1 MNVLQAARSNR
12 GPLPQTI
19 RSALPMRSLFAAF
32 AVVALLAC
40 AASARAQ
47 TEDGLLPVEQAFR
60 LDAKPAGPG
69 RLALHWE
76 IAPDY
81 YLYRSRIQ
89 AKTSQPGLTL
99 GTLELPAGLKK
110 QDEFFG
116 EVEIY
121 HGTVDATLPYTLADA
136 GATSVSV
143 TLTVQGCHEVDPKIC
158 YPPHPTTVE
167 VELDDAASTADGAVP
182 EGVAPLALQLGTGA
196 AGGLPGTDASPLPPE
211 QAFVFEAIA
220 QSATTILARWTMP
233 KDYYLYRD
241 KSTVTLADGS
251 GVTLGAPRWPEGVD
265 HADEHFGLV
274 KVYFDQVE
282 LPIPLRRESGAP
294 QVVKLHAEYQGCLE
308 NGICYP
314 VMQKDVAVEL
324 PAASL
329 DELATA
335 NASFVPATP
344 AAGDDATGATQAGAA
359 AASEAPP
366 SLLGILGALLGA
378 LLGGLVLNLMPCVLP
393 VLSLK
398 VLGLAQSGESA
409 AKARRHAL
417 VYTAG
422 VLVAFA
428 AIGLTAIGLRS
439 AGLALGWGFQLQ
451 QPAFVAVLVYVLFAI
466 GLSLSGVF
474 AIGAGLAGVGS
485 GLASRSG
492 ASGDFFTGVLA
503 VVVASPCTA
512 PFMGAA
518 LGYAFSA
525 SSFVA
530 LLVFLA
536 LGLGLALPFLLVG
549 FVPALARRLP
559 RPGAWME
566 TLKQFLAFPMYLT
579 AAWLVWVL
587 GNQRGVDAVGWILG
601 GATVLALGLW
611 WWERHRYAGKP
622 AWRLLGIAIAL
633 LALLPL
639 VQVARLPIPA
649 ANAATTGVE
658 GAVTYSAERLASLRA
673 EGRGVFVDVGADWCV
688 TCKVNEKAVLHT
700 DRFRDLLAR
709 RNAVLM
715 TADWTNVDPAITAFL
730 QQYKA
735 VGVPLYVVFRAGESG
750 PGEAL
755 PTVLTHAIVEDALAP
770 RAR

>member
-1 MNVLQAARSNR
+1 
-12 GPLPQTI
+12 
-19 RSALPMRSLFAAF
+19 MRSLFAAF
-32 AVVALLAC
+32 AVTALFAG
-40 AASARAQ
+40 AAPAHAQ
-47 TEDGLLPVEQAFR
+47 TDDGLLPVEQAFK
-60 LDAKPAGPG
+60 LGAKVAGPG
-69 RLALHWE
+69 RIALHWE

-81 YLYRSRIQ
+81 YLYRSRIK
-89 AKTSQPGLTL
+89 AKTTQAGVTL
-99 GTLELPAGLKK
+99 GALELPDGLKK

-121 HGTVDATLPYTLADA
+121 HGAVDATLPYTLADA
-136 GATSVSV
+136 AAKTVSV

-158 YPPHPTTVE
+158 YPPHATT
-167 VELDDAASTADGAVP
+167 LDVDIAGAAPNAATSAAGQTP
-182 EGVAPLALQLGTGA
+182 FPPSSLLEGEGSKAGGAPLGIQLGTGA
-196 AGGLPGTDASPLPPE
+196 SSGLPGTDASPLPPE

-220 QSATTILARWTMP
+220 QSPTTILARWTMP
-233 KDYYLYRD
+233 KNYYLYRD
-241 KSTVTLADGS
+241 KSTVTLADGN
-251 GVTLGAPRWPEGVD
+251 GVTLGAPQWPAGVD
-265 HADEHFGLV
+265 HTDEHFGLV

-282 LPIPLRRESGAP
+282 LPIGLLRESGAP
-294 QVVKLHAEYQGCLE
+294 QTVKLHAEYQGCLE

-329 DELATA
+329 EQIAAAKAAFISAPKSIAASAAPTA
-335 NASFVPATP
+335 ASAPASF
-344 AAGDDATGATQAGAA
+344 
-359 AASEAPP
+359 APTAVAQP
-366 SLLGILGALLGA
+366 SLGGILGALLAA

-409 AKARRHAL
+409 DKAKKHAL

-428 AIGLTAIGLRS
+428 AVGLTAIGLRS

-451 QPAFVAVLVYVLFAI
+451 QPAFVAALVYVLFAI

-474 AIGAGLAGVGS
+474 NIGAGLAGVGS
-485 GLASRSG
+485 GLAGRSG

-559 RPGAWME
+559 KPGAWME

-579 AAWLVWVL
+579 AVWLVWVL
-587 GNQRGVDAVGWILG
+587 GNQRGVDAVGWILI

-611 WWERHRYAGKP
+611 WWERHRYRGAT
-622 AWRLLGIAIAL
+622 AVRALGLVVAL

-639 VQVARLPIPA
+639 VRIAQLPVPSASAASNPASGSVA
-649 ANAATTGVE
+649 
-658 GAVTYSAERLASLRA
+658 YSAERLASLRA

-688 TCKVNEKAVLHT
+688 TCKVNEKAVL
-700 DRFRDLLAR
+700 DNDAFRDLLAR
-709 RNAVLM
+709 SNAVLM

-750 PGEAL
+750 PGQAL
-755 PTVLTHAIVEDALAP
+755 PTVLTQAIVEDAFAP
-770 RAR
+770 KAR